1 MKKRFY
7 TLSLTPYP
15 IDLSKDPGM
24 IPYYLHRLGYESHF
38 VSFIK
43 PDATDA
49 FQNQIEGVTL
59 HYLGEQKLP
68 RHPQLMMCC
77 RKALAFILKF
87 RKSIDILN
95 LYYLKHSMIY
105 GLFYKLVHPKG
116 CLYVKVD
123 MNVNAFEKESRQALH
138 FIRRFVYKLYLHYI
152 VDKVTVESSSGYA
165 LFQEQ
170 FNLPSSKLMYMPN
183 GVDDIYLERVPP
195 IPFERKRNI
204 LITVG
209 RIGAPEKQHEL
220 LLEACRHIDW
230 KDDWELHLIGP
241 VEDSFKSYVTE
252 FVSETHLENRIK
264 FIGAIY
270 EREKLFQYYNCAK
283 IFCMTSRYESF
294 GFVCAEALSYGNYLL
309 TTPVSAATDFVPND
323 GIGKIVNTAKEL
335 AEEVNDLIANP
346 EKLSTTYSSII
357 NHSKSF
363 RWSAICRSL
372 DAFLR
377 P

>member
-15 IDLSKDPGM
+15 IDLLKDPGM

-43 PDATDA
+43 PDVDDA
-49 FQNQIEGVTL
+49 FQKQIKGVTL

-68 RHPQLMMCC
+68 QHPQLMMCC

-95 LYYLKHSMIY
+95 LYYLKHSMVY

-123 MNVNAFEKESRQALH
+123 MNVNAFKKESRQTLH

-165 LFQEQ
+165 FFQEQ
-170 FNLPSSKLMYMPN
+170 FALPPSKIMCMPN
-183 GVDDIYLERVPP
+183 GVDDTYLERVPS
-195 IPFERKRNI
+195 IPFEQKRNI

-209 RIGAPEKQHEL
+209 RIGAPEKNHEL
-220 LLEACRHIDW
+220 LVEACRYINW
-230 KDDWELHLIGP
+230 KDGWELHLIGP
-241 VEDSFKSYVTE
+241 VEDKFKSYLTKFIRE
-252 FVSETHLENRIK
+252 MQLENRIK
-264 FIGAIY
+264 VIGPIY
-270 EREKLFQYYNCAK
+270 EKEKLFQCYNYAK

-309 TTPVSAATDFVPND
+309 TTPISAATDFVPNE
-323 GIGKIVNTAKEL
+323 GVGKIINTAQEL
-335 AEEVNDLIANP
+335 ADEVNDLIANP
-346 EKLSTTYSSII
+346 EKLAATCPSII

-363 RWSAICRSL
+363 RWSTICRDL
-372 DAFLR
+372 DTFLQH
-377 P
+377 